1 MNFEEM
7 KKRLSNQQNQRDL
20 RELEK
25 ALSKL
30 PNDLL
35 DRIDKF
41 TSMNIGVIKEF
52 CDLQIAI
59 NRRSPENIG
68 VFLKFLH
75 ICMVDHA
82 HSLSFASSSFI
93 VSKGGRH
100 YPDYDEAMKEAT
112 EAYIKDTRIYF
123 KENYEKLQSAH
134 MEKRGEA

>member
-1 MNFEEM
+1 MNIEEM
-7 KKRLSNQQNQRDL
+7 KKKLNRDQHNQDL
-20 RELEK
+20 QELEK
-25 ALSKL
+25 ALKKL

-35 DRIDKF
+35 DRVDKF
-41 TSMNIGVIKEF
+41 TSINIGVIKEF

-68 VFLKFLH
+68 VFLKFIY

-100 YPDYDEAMKEAT
+100 YPDYDEAMKEAA
-112 EAYIKDTRIYF
+112 EAYIKDTRTYF
-123 KENYEKLQSAH
+123 KENYEKLRSAH